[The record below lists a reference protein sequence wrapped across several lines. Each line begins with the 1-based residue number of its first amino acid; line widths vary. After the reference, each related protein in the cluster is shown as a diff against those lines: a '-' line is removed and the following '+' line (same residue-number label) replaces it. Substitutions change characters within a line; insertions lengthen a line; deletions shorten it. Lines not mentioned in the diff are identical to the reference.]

1 MRILIKNGLVVDP
14 SSKINKRLNLIIN
27 RGKVEQLTANNSF
40 KNNNFNLIQY
50 TFENRIQDN

>member
-40 KNNNFNLIQY
+40 KNKNLKSSMQKIS
-50 TFENRIQDN
+50 